1 MTTTVDAILK
11 EAETQLEETH
21 LAILA
26 REVQKLRDHIA
37 QLEAQRGG
45 AIVVPEL
52 TEDGILEE
60 WKSALD
66 CPRVEQ
72 TVLHV
77 PGESRGN
84 CFSATV
90 AGLLKLP
97 IEAIPQF
104 AATDDKSWQE
114 QFNEWLRQFGL
125 AWFPMAGDDLAG
137 ECQQFGIEGLWSE
150 MSGKSPRFDVGH
162 SCVAKDG
169 RLAWDPHPSQFG
181 LERPI
186 WWHGVFLALR
196 PWEAVSRIQ
205 PIPASQVLQPGT
217 VGVDRD
223 AMQNIYEALVYSNP
237 TADRLDNSLAH
248 KRAIGACAIAL
259 RSAQAG
265 EVKP

>member
-1 MTTTVDAILK
+1 MN
-11 EAETQLEETH
+11 AER
-21 LAILA
+21 LAEIRLMPHDNWRIV
-26 REVQKLRDHIA
+26 RELLDHIA

-205 PIPASQVLQPGT
+205 PIPASQVLQPGQK
-217 VGVDRD
+217 VVDAKEFSLLSQHFQLWEKECD
-223 AMQNIYEALVYSNP
+223 DQDVLGA
-237 TADRLDNSLAH
+237 RLDVVF
-248 KRAIGACAIAL
+248 AL
-259 RSAQAG
+259 NELYEQRNAKGG
-265 EVKP
+265 EVKG